1 LVIAFYPI
9 SGIIINILINGVII
23 MTVSVQLRKRGVIT
37 LPAKLRQRY
46 KLGAGDTLM
55 LIELDGGLFLT
66 PKVSVVPKLAEEIE
80 QLRKEQGI
88 EVEDLLKGLDEE
100 RRKYYQEKYG
110 C

>member
-1 LVIAFYPI
+1 MA
-9 SGIIINILINGVII
+9 I
-23 MTVSVQLRKRGVIT
+23 MIQLRKHGVIT

-46 KLGAGDTLM
+46 KLEAGDTLM

-80 QLRKEQGI
+80 RLRKRQEI
-88 EVEDLLKGLDEE
+88 EVEDLLKGLDEQ